1 MNPTLQTEPPLQAVG
16 LAISAVCGR
25 AYAAAVRRQN
35 GLTQT
40 HTAVFD
46 ADGELD
52 NRLRRWMT
60 EIDAALSPLAAG
72 VDAAQIRFLTLTLPP
87 ADAAQLPRLIAAQA
101 EAKLPLSGDQMRLAW
116 RLSPTA
122 HGWDCTV
129 AAVRRDA
136 AAAIGTLEEKLAALL
151 PDAAGLPLMVRMFFA
166 DAPQTF
172 VLLRRRAD
180 GILLARIEGEILTG
194 CALIAVESP
203 QAAAAEVR
211 IELEGLAPR
220 SMPVCVWPNQTPL
233 MQDIAAILSQA
244 GRAVQTLLPNAA
256 AIDAAGLTAE
266 WSGGELFAEAAGLAM
281 LAQSPQKDGF
291 DFLQSRRAALP
302 QEAAARRRRQRWETL
317 AMTATL
323 LLVCLAAHYG
333 GLKMRVGQLRSE
345 LATQAEGLT
354 ARAVLERQGY
364 RESVARA
371 RLDVLGLLTAIQD
384 SRDGLLLDAIEFE
397 AGKPIRLTASAGGYD
412 AVYGFQKR
420 LAERPG
426 ISGVRLIDPR
436 LDDKT
441 GQVRF
446 TMQFHYQHY
455 TK

>member
-1 MNPTLQTEPPLQAVG
+1 VNPTVQTEPPLQAVG
-16 LAISAVCGR
+16 IAFSAVCGK
-25 AYAAAVRRQN
+25 AYAAAVRRQD
-35 GLTQT
+35 GLIQT

-46 ADGELD
+46 ADGGLE
-52 NRLRRWMT
+52 NRLRRWLT
-60 EIDAALSPLAAG
+60 EIDAAVSPLAAG
-72 VDAAQIRFLTLTLPP
+72 VEAAQIRFLHLTLPP

-101 EAKLPLSGDQMRLAW
+101 EAKLPLSADQMRLAW

-136 AAAIGTLEEKLAALL
+136 TAAIGTLDGTLAALM

-166 DAPQTF
+166 EAPQNY

-180 GILLARIEGEILTG
+180 GLLLARIEGDVLTA
-194 CALIAVESP
+194 CTMASMDSP
-203 QAAAAEVR
+203 QAASAEVR
-211 IELEGLAPR
+211 MELEGLAPR
-220 SMPVCVWPNQTPL
+220 SMPVCVWPDDASLTEPL
-233 MQDIAAILSQA
+233 AETLKQSGRRVQPLLPDAA
-244 GRAVQTLLPNAA
+244 AVQKAA
-256 AIDAAGLTAE
+256 VQPVSE
-266 WSGGELFAEAAGLAM
+266 ELSVEAAGLAM
-281 LAQSPQKDGF
+281 LALTPQEGGF

-302 QEAAARRRRQRWETL
+302 QEAAARRRRHRLRSL
-317 AMTATL
+317 AMTAAL
-323 LLVCLAAHYG
+323 LCVCVAAHYG
-333 GLKMRVGQLRSE
+333 LLKLRVSQLQRE
-345 LATQAEGLT
+345 LSAQTDGLT
-354 ARAVLERQGY
+354 AAAVLERQSY

-371 RLDVLGLLTAIQD
+371 RLDVLALLTAIQD

-426 ISGVRLIDPR
+426 VSGVRLIDPR
-436 LDDKT
+436 LDDKS

-446 TMQFHYQHY
+446 TMQFNYQHY
-455 TK
+455 TKP